1 MTIKS
6 YAMIRV
12 GKALTGNLRVIIN
25 SLLLLLFLFTLPAT
39 VNSESSLPVSSER
52 PVIISYLE
60 IIDIETGEREVV
72 YADSSHFE
80 APNWSPDG
88 ETLYFNSGGYI
99 YSIPVEGGE
108 PARLDTG
115 FANRNNNDHVLSPGG
130 THMAISHH
138 SADDGGTS
146 IIYIVNI
153 NGGEPVRITEKGPSY
168 LHGWSPDGM
177 ELAYVA
183 NRDGKQ
189 YDVYVIPVKEGPEVQ
204 LTFTDAHEDGPD
216 YSPCGKYIWFNSDRS
231 GIMQIWRMD
240 RDGSNPVQ
248 KTFDE
253 YNDWFPH
260 PSPDGKHIAIL
271 SYDKGVD
278 GHPANKDVWL
288 RLMPAD
294 GGEPVILTELFGG
307 QGTINVPSWAP
318 DSKRFAFVSYKLLD

>member
-1 MTIKS
+1 M
-6 YAMIRV
+6 RQ
-12 GKALTGNLRVIIN
+12 IN
-25 SLLLLLFLFTLPAT
+25 ILFTLGLVLFAAST
-39 VNSESSLPVSSER
+39 ALAQENR
-52 PVIISYLE
+52 PVTVSFLE
-60 IIDIETGEREVV
+60 IIDIDSKEREVV
-72 YADSSHFE
+72 YSDTSHFE

-88 ETLYFNSGGYI
+88 NTLYFNSGGYI

-108 PARLDTG
+108 PVKLDTG

-153 NGGEPVRITEKGPSY
+153 NGGEPVRITDKGPSY
-168 LHGWSPDGM
+168 LHGWSPDGE

-183 NRDGKQ
+183 RRDEQQ
-189 YDVYVIPVKEGPEVQ
+189 YDIYVIPVKEGPEVQ
-204 LTFTDAHEDGPD
+204 LTDTPAHEDGPD
-216 YSPCGKYIWFNSDRS
+216 YSPCGNYIWFNSDRS
-231 GIMQIWRMD
+231 GIMQIWRIN

-248 KTFDE
+248 MTFDN

-260 PSPDGKHIAIL
+260 PSPDGKHIALL
-271 SYDKGVD
+271 SYDKDVE
-278 GHPANKDVWL
+278 GHPANKTVWL
-288 RLMPAD
+288 RLMPAE
-294 GGEPVILTELFGG
+294 GGDPVVLTKLFGG